1 MKTESAFGF
10 KRRKSA
16 IEEEFPLLKIWAKLI
31 RDNKLMGQAVVPID
45 ESLPTEQMLKASL
58 EEICRELDLANPIVQ
73 SKHIRDMEQYRLTRF
88 LPESFIEDVPFD
100 RMDLNIFEDKPK
112 KHR

>member
-1 MKTESAFGF
+1 M
-10 KRRKSA
+10 
-16 IEEEFPLLKIWAKLI
+16 LKMWAKLI
-31 RDNKLMGQAVVPID
+31 RDNKLTAQAVVPI
-45 ESLPTEQMLKASL
+45 EETLPAEQLLKAAL
-58 EEICRELDLANPIVQ
+58 EEICHELDLSNPIVQ
-73 SKHIRDMEQYRLTRF
+73 SKHVRDIEQYRLTRF

>member
-1 MKTESAFGF
+1 M
-10 KRRKSA
+10 
-16 IEEEFPLLKIWAKLI
+16 LKMWAKLI
-31 RDNKLMGQAVVPID
+31 KDNKLTGQAVVPID
-45 ESLPTEQMLKASL
+45 EALSAEQMLKVSL

-100 RMDLNIFEDKPK
+100 RMELNIFEDKPK

>member
-1 MKTESAFGF
+1 M
-10 KRRKSA
+10 
-16 IEEEFPLLKIWAKLI
+16 LKMWAKLI
-31 RDNKLMGQAVVPID
+31 KDNKLIGQAVVPID
-45 ESLPTEQMLKASL
+45 EALSAEQTLKVCL